1 MSSTC
6 SGFPRDLLS
15 VEVAAEQVGAP
26 SDLVDQVQVSG
37 ALSGART
44 GKGSQMAN
52 PHPTPKPE
60 NLRPPW
66 PKGTSGNPAGSSRGR
81 RISDAIERQI
91 DEKALDRE
99 FGATESIGTTHV
111 SRVREH
117 GWPSPLRLTL
127 ELSEVSPSLR
137 FRLVIGKG
145 RSRKPE
151 AQVLMLRCYGPGSSR
166 GPVFLGETVTDDA
179 F

>member
-15 VEVAAEQVGAP
+15 VEVAAEQVAPP

-151 AQVLMLRCYGPGSSR
+151 AQAK
-166 GPVFLGETVTDDA
+166 DDL
-179 F
+179 